1 MFELV
6 YLVIPGVS
14 QLLVSPL
21 LSVLPCLK
29 FNDLLAAGHLSSSP
43 SRWQPLAKVADN
55 LLVSGL
61 FLSICKFPESAT
73 EMLLIKLVVR
83 SLEFD
88 HRFSN

>member
-55 LLVSGL
+55 LLLQPFS
-61 FLSICKFPESAT
+61 FLI
-73 EMLLIKLVVR
+73 VR
-83 SLEFD
+83 SLD
-88 HRFSN
+88 LQPIVFSANWHFAY